1 MTVSISD
8 EHRHD
13 LLNKVLDFAKSG
25 KRRSLKDFQS
35 LAGHVNW
42 SLAVFPLLKPALS
55 AVYAKMANKSCLMA
69 PVCINKA
76 V

>member
-8 EHRHD
+8 ERRHD
-13 LLNKVLDFAKSG
+13 LLNKVLDFANSG
-25 KRRSLKDFQS
+25 KQRSLKDFQS

-42 SLAVFPLLKPALS
+42 SLVVFPLLKPALS
-55 AVYAKMANKSCLMA
+55 AVYAKMANKSRLMA
-69 PVCINKA
+69 PVRINNA